1 MKPFA
6 RSSAKTKRAST
17 STSHQLRPVG
27 RFGGLQPGRDGAEL
41 PDQALH
47 APVAELAAI
56 GGTHVEAVPD
66 GRELALPAFGGR
78 HSRSIVG
85 GEAVCCNGLLIR
97 GRQVTCQS
105 SSGTAP
111 L

>member
-1 MKPFA
+1 M
-6 RSSAKTKRAST
+6 T
-17 STSHQLRPVG
+17 SGSEHWGERRPCRMPVG
-27 RFGGLQPGRDGAEL
+27 RSQFGPYVVLMLR
-41 PDQALH
+41 
-47 APVAELAAI
+47 I
-56 GGTHVEAVPD
+56 
-66 GRELALPAFGGR
+66 ELALPAFGGR